1 MIRPMENTIL
11 IAALIV
17 AIGIIAGMILSSR
30 GKIATASSSNNKVK
44 TKNNAG
50 KDIKLVEKLPME
62 FSKRILLASYAI
74 AIVVIIYTM
83 YIVYMMV
90 VGDYTGDP
98 TSLNTLIML
107 TLGEL
112 AGANSFYFWKAKAEN
127 LSKMNSLNNNGQI
140 ITEEDI
146 QD

>member
-1 MIRPMENTIL
+1 METIL
-11 IAALIV
+11 IAV
-17 AIGIIAGMILSSR
+17 LSSIVILLVGFLVMSR
-30 GKIATASSSNNKVK
+30 SKNGISNIKKNGK
-44 TKNNAG
+44 KNS
-50 KDIKLVEKLPME
+50 KDKETGIKLVEKLPME
-62 FSKRILLASYAI
+62 FSKKILIASYAI

-98 TSLNTLIML
+98 TSLNTLILL

-127 LSKMNSLNNNGQI
+127 LSKLNSIHDKGRE

-146 QD
+146 V